1 MKTLSTV
8 LLSSGICLI
17 STVAF
22 AQDAMKTPDGMAK
35 EGMMNSG
42 AMTMQQCKDQM
53 AMPKN
58 GGIKKDDAAMKRD
71 TMCAGMMKKEGLMRP
86 APAMMKKEGLMR
98 PDPAA
103 MKNEGPMKKEGLMR
117 PAQATMTKEGLMR
130 PDPAAMNKEDP
141 MKK

>member
-35 EGMMNSG
+35 EGMMNNG

-71 TMCAGMMKKEGLMRP
+71 TMCAG
-86 APAMMKKEGLMR
+86 MMKKEGLMR